1 MNLNYYQTDIIKDKN
16 AIVIKIS
23 KQKKTTCFLFE
34 FERMCTRGGLNYGEP
49 FIHLV
54 GLEGVRILLA
64 YVAYKEYKV
73 YKMNLQNL
81 IF

>member
-1 MNLNYYQTDIIKDKN
+1 MIKDKN

-34 FERMCTRGGLNYGEP
+34 FERICTRSGFNYGEP
-49 FIHLV
+49 FTNLI

-73 YKMNLQNL
+73 YEMNLLNI